1 VEDLNADVREGHLSA
16 AVSHLGNISYYM
28 AEENKLPVSDISAY
42 LKDIKSLDDNEAT
55 LQRTVKH
62 LTKNGVDLEKYRM
75 SLGALL
81 QFDPEKEVFTN
92 NEAANSYLTREY
104 REPYVCPRADKV

>member
-1 VEDLNADVREGHLSA
+1 MG
-16 AVSHLGNISYYM
+16 
-28 AEENKLPVSDISAY
+28 EENRVDVSDISAV
-42 LKDIKSLDDNEAT
+42 LKDVKSLDNNEVT

-62 LTKNGVDLEKYRM
+62 LTKNGVELDKYKM

-81 QFDPEKEVFTN
+81 KFDPEKEVFTN
-92 NEAANSYLTREY
+92 NDAANAMLTREY

>member
-1 VEDLNADVREGHLSA
+1 MEDLNADVREGHLSA
-16 AVSHLGNISYYM
+16 AISHLGNISYYM
-28 AEENKLPVSDISAY
+28 AEENRLPVSDISAA

-62 LTKNGVDLEKYRM
+62 LTKNGVELDKYRM
-75 SLGALL
+75 SLGAML

-92 NEAANSYLTREY
+92 NEAANAMLTREY
-104 REPYVCPRADKV
+104 REPYVCPLAEKV